1 VVLFYGTI
9 LIGGKGALNLV
20 GGKGID
26 FLKDAHRIDVATL
39 KRLKENIYIEGYVHR
54 NH

>member
-1 VVLFYGTI
+1 VVLFYAPI
-9 LIGGKGALNLV
+9 IIGGKNALNLV

-26 FLKDAHRIDVATL
+26 FLKDAYRIDVKTI
-39 KRLKENIYIEGYVHR
+39 KRFKEDICIEGYVHR